1 MYGTCDILNVV
12 NNLNI
17 ANVYCGYMVDFV
29 DVSNLFTDGT
39 NGSHLY
45 MYSNSE
51 LTMFR
56 ESDYDIK
63 SDKCVFGGI
72 NFIVGVKSSI
82 YERMSAKYLDIEFRD
97 EVI

>member
-1 MYGTCDILNVV
+1 
-12 NNLNI
+12 
-17 ANVYCGYMVDFV
+17 
-29 DVSNLFTDGT
+29 
-39 NGSHLY
+39 
-45 MYSNSE
+45 
-51 LTMFR
+51 MFR